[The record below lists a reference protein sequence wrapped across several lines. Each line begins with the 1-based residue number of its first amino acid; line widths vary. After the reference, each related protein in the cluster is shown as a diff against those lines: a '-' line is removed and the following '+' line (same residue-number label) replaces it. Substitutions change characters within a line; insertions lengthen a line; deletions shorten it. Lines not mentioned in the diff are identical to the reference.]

1 MSILSSHAVRR
12 IAVVL
17 LLLAAAVALRYTVFR
32 TDPVPVTVTRLATG
46 RVEQTVTNSK
56 AGTVQTRQRASLSP
70 EMGGLVVELPARK
83 GSRVAAGE
91 IVLRLSD
98 ADYQAQVALQE
109 RSLEAARAAASEA
122 CLTAEQ
128 AKRDDAR
135 YDTLAREGVISA
147 ELGEQA
153 RSRRDAGDAGCVA
166 ARARVR
172 QAESALAL
180 ARAQLAKTVLRAPFP
195 GVVAEL
201 KTELGE
207 WITPAPPG
215 VPIPPVIELIAPEEI
230 YISAPLDEVDV
241 GKVHV
246 GQPVRITM
254 DAYPGQGFP
263 GKVVRVAPY
272 VLDIQEQNRTFEIE
286 AEFDDAEFA
295 RNLVPGA
302 SADVEV
308 ILAAKDGVLRVPT
321 SALMEGNRVLV
332 VENDVLVEKPVTTGL
347 RNWEFVEV
355 TGGLSAGDL
364 VTVSLDR
371 LEGKA
376 GARVRVIAGAA
387 PEAATTGAVA
397 GPAK

>member
-1 MSILSSHAVRR
+1 MPIFSSHAVRR
-12 IAVVL
+12 IAVIL

-32 TDPVPVTVTRLATG
+32 ADPVPVTVTRLATG

-83 GSRVAAGE
+83 GRRVAAGE
-91 IVLRLSD
+91 VVLRLSD

-153 RSRRDAGDAGCVA
+153 RSRRDAADAGCVA

-241 GKVHV
+241 GKVRV

-286 AEFDDAEFA
+286 AEFDPDTLTVAD
-295 RNLVPGA
+295 RQGLRPGT

-332 VENDVLVEKPVTTGL
+332 VERDTLVERPVTTGL

-355 TGGLSAGDL
+355 TGGLSSGDL

-371 LEGKA
+371 LEVKA
-376 GARVRVIAGAA
+376 GARVRITDGS
-387 PEAATTGAVA
+387 T
-397 GPAK
+397 K

>member
-1 MSILSSHAVRR
+1 MSSLSARTVRR
-12 IAVVL
+12 VAFVL
-17 LLLAAAVALRYTVFR
+17 LLLAAAAALRYFVFR
-32 TDPVPVTVTRLATG
+32 TDPIPVTVTAIAAG

-70 EMGGLVVELPARK
+70 EMGGLVIELPARK
-83 GSRVAAGE
+83 GARVAAGD

-98 ADYQAQVALQE
+98 ADYRAQVTLQE
-109 RSLEAARAAASEA
+109 RSIDAARAAAREA
-122 CLTAEQ
+122 CLTADQ
-128 AKRDDAR
+128 ARRDDAR
-135 YDTLAREGVISA
+135 YDALAREGVVSA
-147 ELGEQA
+147 ELSEQA
-153 RSRRDAGDAGCVA
+153 RSRRDAAAAACAAAG
-166 ARARVR
+166 ARVL

-180 ARAQLAKTVLRAPFP
+180 ARAQLEKTVLRAPFP

-230 YISAPLDEVDV
+230 YVSAPLDEVDV
-241 GKVHV
+241 GKVRL

-254 DAYPGQGFP
+254 DAFPGQSFP
-263 GKVVRVAPY
+263 GRVVRVAPY

-286 AEFDDAEFA
+286 AEFDDPAFA
-295 RNLVPGA
+295 RTLVPGT

-321 SALMEGNRVLV
+321 SALMEGNRVLA
-332 VENDVLVEKPVTTGL
+332 VEGDRLVEKTVTTGL

-355 TGGLSAGDL
+355 TGGLSAGER

-371 LEGKA
+371 MEVKA
-376 GARVRVIAGAA
+376 GARVRIAGEA
-387 PEAATTGAVA
+387 P

>member
-1 MSILSSHAVRR
+1 MPIFSSHAVRR
-12 IAVVL
+12 IAVIL

-32 TDPVPVTVTRLATG
+32 ADPVPVTVTRLATG

-83 GSRVAAGE
+83 GRRVAAGE
-91 IVLRLSD
+91 VVLRLSD

-128 AKRDDAR
+128 AKRDDVR

-153 RSRRDAGDAGCVA
+153 RSRRDAADAGCVA

-241 GKVHV
+241 GKVRV

-254 DAYPGQGFP
+254 DAYPGQSFP

-332 VENDVLVEKPVTTGL
+332 VERDTLVERPVTTGL

-355 TGGLSAGDL
+355 TGGLSSGDL

-371 LEGKA
+371 LEVTA
-376 GARVRVIAGAA
+376 GARVRVTGGAGPAAAAGAA
-387 PEAATTGAVA
+387 A
-397 GPAK
+397 GPTQ

>member
-1 MSILSSHAVRR
+1 MLSLSSRTARR
-12 IAVVL
+12 VAFVL
-17 LLLAAAVALRYTVFR
+17 LVLAAAAALRYFVFR
-32 TDPVPVTVTRLATG
+32 TDPFPVTVTRIASG

-83 GSRVAAGE
+83 GARVAAGDV
-91 IVLRLSD
+91 VLRLSD
-98 ADYQAQVALQE
+98 ADYRAQVALQE
-109 RSLEAARAAASEA
+109 RSIDAARAAAREA
-122 CLTAEQ
+122 CLTADQ
-128 AKRDDAR
+128 ARRDDAR
-135 YDTLAREGVISA
+135 YDALAREGVVSA

-153 RSRRDAGDAGCVA
+153 RSRRDAAAAACAA
-166 ARARVR
+166 ARARVL

-230 YISAPLDEVDV
+230 YVSAPLDEVDV
-241 GKVHV
+241 GKVRL
-246 GQPVRITM
+246 GQPARITM
-254 DAYPGQGFP
+254 DAFPGQGFP
-263 GKVVRVAPY
+263 ARVVRVAPY

-286 AEFDDAEFA
+286 AEFDDPAFA
-295 RNLVPGA
+295 RSLVPGA

-332 VENDVLVEKPVTTGL
+332 VEGDRLVEKTVTTGL

-355 TGGLSAGDL
+355 TGGLSAGEL

-371 LEGKA
+371 IEVKA
-376 GARVRVIAGAA
+376 GARVRIAGEA
-387 PEAATTGAVA
+387 P

>member
-1 MSILSSHAVRR
+1 MPSLSSRTVRR
-12 IAVVL
+12 VAFVL
-17 LLLAAAVALRYTVFR
+17 LLLAAAAALRYFVFR
-32 TDPVPVTVTRLATG
+32 TDPVPVTVTRIATG

-83 GSRVAAGE
+83 GARVAAGDV
-91 IVLRLSD
+91 VLRLSD
-98 ADYQAQVALQE
+98 ADYRAQVALQE
-109 RSLEAARAAASEA
+109 RSIDAARAAAREA
-122 CLTAEQ
+122 CLTADQ
-128 AKRDDAR
+128 ARRDDAR
-135 YDTLAREGVISA
+135 YDALAREGVVSA

-153 RSRRDAGDAGCVA
+153 RSRRDAAAAACAAAG
-166 ARARVR
+166 ARVL

-230 YISAPLDEVDV
+230 YVSAPLDEVDV
-241 GKVHV
+241 GKVRL
-246 GQPVRITM
+246 GQPARITM
-254 DAYPGQGFP
+254 DAFPGQGFP
-263 GKVVRVAPY
+263 ARVVRVAPY

-286 AEFDDAEFA
+286 AEFDDPAFA
-295 RNLVPGA
+295 RSLVPGA

-332 VENDVLVEKPVTTGL
+332 VDGDRLVEKTVTTGL

-355 TGGLSAGDL
+355 TGGLSAGEM

-371 LEGKA
+371 IEVRA
-376 GARVRVIAGAA
+376 GARVRIAGEA
-387 PEAATTGAVA
+387 P

>member
-1 MSILSSHAVRR
+1 MPSLSSRTVRR
-12 IAVVL
+12 VAFVL
-17 LLLAAAVALRYTVFR
+17 LLLAAAAALRYFVFR
-32 TDPVPVTVTRLATG
+32 TDPVPVTVTRIATG

-83 GSRVAAGE
+83 GARVAAGDV
-91 IVLRLSD
+91 VLRLSD
-98 ADYQAQVALQE
+98 ADYRAQVALQE
-109 RSLEAARAAASEA
+109 RSIDAARAAAREA
-122 CLTAEQ
+122 CLTADQ
-128 AKRDDAR
+128 AGRDDVR
-135 YDTLAREGVISA
+135 YEALAREGVVSA

-153 RSRRDAGDAGCVA
+153 RSRRDAAAAACAAAG
-166 ARARVR
+166 ARVL

-241 GKVHV
+241 GKVRL
-246 GQPVRITM
+246 GQPARITM
-254 DAYPGQGFP
+254 DAFPGQGFP
-263 GKVVRVAPY
+263 ARVVRVAPY

-286 AEFDDAEFA
+286 AEFDDPAFA
-295 RNLVPGA
+295 RSLVPGA

-332 VENDVLVEKPVTTGL
+332 VEDDRLVEKTVTTGL

-355 TGGLSAGDL
+355 TGGLSAGER

-371 LEGKA
+371 IEVRA
-376 GARVRVIAGAA
+376 GARVRIAGEA
-387 PEAATTGAVA
+387 P
-397 GPAK
+397 GPAR

>member
-1 MSILSSHAVRR
+1 MSILSSHTVRR

-32 TDPVPVTVTRLATG
+32 ADPVPVTVTRLATG

-91 IVLRLSD
+91 VVLRLSD
-98 ADYQAQVALQE
+98 ADYQAQVALQG

-153 RSRRDAGDAGCVA
+153 RSRRDAADAGCVA
-166 ARARVR
+166 SRARVR

-241 GKVHV
+241 GKVRV

-332 VENDVLVEKPVTTGL
+332 VENDTLVEKPVTTGL

-355 TGGLSAGDL
+355 TGGLSSGDL

-371 LEGKA
+371 LEVKA
-376 GARVRVIAGAA
+376 GARVRNTDGS
-387 PEAATTGAVA
+387 T
-397 GPAK
+397 K